1 MRYDIYAWQAP
12 RDLTPEEAADRID
25 AWEARGADPAD
36 APFEASSDTA
46 GFYRELEHDM
56 RDLPGFEIV
65 ADAEPHRGRGP
76 VWLQTEPA
84 PPAHIAALTLPR
96 GSESALREVLND
108 VYGTATKFDLILLDA
123 ANGRLH
129 EPMAEMGAYA
139 ERTFWPNGAIRT
151 AIAGG
156 GGLLAAIAA
165 YVIGIP
171 IISGLVMIVGLFMF
185 LLSVSVFVTYA
196 RNSRSSSS

>member
-1 MRYDIYAWQAP
+1 MRYDIYAWAAP
-12 RDLTPEEAADRID
+12 RDLTPEAAADRIEE
-25 AWEARGADPAD
+25 WEARGADPAQ
-36 APFEASSDTA
+36 APFEPSSDTA
-46 GFYRELEHDM
+46 GFYREVEHDL

-76 VWLQTEPA
+76 VWLQTDPA

-123 ANGRLH
+123 VNGRLH
-129 EPMAEMGAYA
+129 EPMAEMGAIA
-139 ERTFWPNGAIRT
+139 DATFWPSGAIRA

-156 GGLLAAIAA
+156 GGLVAAIAA
-165 YVIGIP
+165 YLIGIP
-171 IISGLVMIVGLFMF
+171 IISGLVMTVGLFMF
-185 LLSVSVFVTYA
+185 LLTVVVFAGYLRKGGQA
-196 RNSRSSSS
+196 RE

>member
-1 MRYDIYAWQAP
+1 MRYDIYVWAAP
-12 RDLTPEEAADRID
+12 RDLSPEDAVERIED
-25 AWEARGADPAD
+25 WEAGGGDPAQ
-36 APFEASSDTA
+36 APFEPSSDTA

-76 VWLQTEPA
+76 VWLQTDPA

-108 VYGTATKFDLILLDA
+108 VYGIATKFDLILLDA
-123 ANGRLH
+123 SNGRLH

-139 ERTFWPNGAIRT
+139 DATFWPSGAIRS

-156 GGLLAAIAA
+156 GGLVAAIAA
-165 YVIGIP
+165 YLIGIP
-171 IISGLVMIVGLFMF
+171 IVSGLVMIVGLFMF
-185 LLSVSVFVTYA
+185 ALSVMVFAGYA
-196 RNSRSSSS
+196 RKGRRARG